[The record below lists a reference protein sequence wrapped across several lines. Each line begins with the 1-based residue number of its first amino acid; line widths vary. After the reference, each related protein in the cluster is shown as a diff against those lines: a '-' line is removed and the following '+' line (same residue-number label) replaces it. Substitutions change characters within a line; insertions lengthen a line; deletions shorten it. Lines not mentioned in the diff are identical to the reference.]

1 MVIRMLNLGDFQELN
16 EITITVR
23 ICLALIIGGI
33 LGMEREVR
41 KQPAGFRTYMLV
53 CMGSAAVMMT
63 NQYISQTFGGSDP
76 SRLGA
81 QVISGIGFLGAGTII
96 VTRNNQVRGLTTAA
110 GLWAAACAG
119 LAVGIGFYK
128 GAILVGLAISLIMTV
143 FQKVDSRLMTSSRIF
158 NLYMNFNAAAN
169 LNLFLESC
177 KERNIQIIDI
187 QAFKAKGKGED
198 GIIVM
203 ITLKT
208 AKREPRGEVLQLF
221 GMAEGLKYMEE
232 L

>member
-1 MVIRMLNLGDFQELN
+1 MLDAGALQELST
-16 EITITVR
+16 ITITVR
-23 ICLALIIGGI
+23 IGLALVIGGI

-63 NQYISQTFGGSDP
+63 NQYITQTFGNSDP

-81 QVISGIGFLGAGTII
+81 QVVSGIGFLGAGTIL

-128 GAILVGLAISLIMTV
+128 GAVLMGAAISLIMTV
-143 FQKVDSRLMTSSRIF
+143 FQKVDNRLLTTSRIF
-158 NLYMNFNAAAN
+158 NLYMNFDSAAN

-198 GIIVM
+198 GIIAI
-203 ITLKT
+203 ITLRT
-208 AKREPRGEVLQLF
+208 AKREPRGNMLQFF

>member
-1 MVIRMLNLGDFQELN
+1 M
-16 EITITVR
+16 T
-23 ICLALIIGGI
+23 
-33 LGMEREVR
+33 
-41 KQPAGFRTYMLV
+41 GFRTYMLV

-63 NQYISQTFGGSDP
+63 NQYIYQTFGGSDP

-81 QVISGIGFLGAGTII
+81 QVISGIGFLGAGIII
-96 VTRNNQVRGLTTAA
+96 VTKNNQVRGLTTAA

-128 GAILVGLAISLIMTV
+128 GAMLMGLAISLIMTV
-143 FQKVDSRLMTSSRIF
+143 FQKVDNRLLTTSRIF

-177 KERNIQIIDI
+177 KDRNIQIIDM

-198 GIIVM
+198 GIVAI

-208 AKREPRGEVLQLF
+208 AKREPRGNVLQVF

>member
-1 MVIRMLNLGDFQELN
+1 
-16 EITITVR
+16 
-23 ICLALIIGGI
+23 
-33 LGMEREVR
+33 
-41 KQPAGFRTYMLV
+41 
-53 CMGSAAVMMT
+53 
-63 NQYISQTFGGSDP
+63 
-76 SRLGA
+76 
-81 QVISGIGFLGAGTII
+81 
-96 VTRNNQVRGLTTAA
+96 
-110 GLWAAACAG
+110 
-119 LAVGIGFYK
+119 AVGIGFYK

-143 FQKVDSRLMTSSRIF
+143 FQKVDYRLMATSRIF

-208 AKREPRGEVLQLF
+208 AKREPRGNVLQFF

>member
-1 MVIRMLNLGDFQELN
+1 MFNAEVFQELN
-16 EITITVR
+16 TVTITVR
-23 ICLALIIGGI
+23 IVLALAIGGI

-63 NQYISQTFGGSDP
+63 NQYISQTFGNSDP

-81 QVISGIGFLGAGTII
+81 QVVSGIGFLGAGTII

-110 GLWAAACAG
+110 GLWAAACTG

-128 GAILVGLAISLIMTV
+128 GAILMGLAISLIMTV
-143 FQKVDSRLMTSSRIF
+143 FQKVDNRLMTTSKVF
-158 NLYMNFNAAAN
+158 NLYMNFVAAAN
-169 LNLFLESC
+169 LNMFLESC

-198 GIIVM
+198 GIIAI

-208 AKREPRGEVLQLF
+208 EKRETRGDMLQFF